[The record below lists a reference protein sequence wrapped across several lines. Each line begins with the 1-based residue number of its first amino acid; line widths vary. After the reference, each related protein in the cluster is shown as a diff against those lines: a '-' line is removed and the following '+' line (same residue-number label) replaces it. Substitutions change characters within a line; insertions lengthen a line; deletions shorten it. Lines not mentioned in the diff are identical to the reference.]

1 MKNVKKNTGELSLW
15 ELWAHNPSHRSPSS
29 PTLLVLVKMVS
40 MQCAVPQ
47 IKLIMTFSFIVRLYI
62 YCKKVV
68 PLPEMTTGFEDQG
81 IPCLGAMW
89 LAYGVSTALPMI
101 KC

>member
-1 MKNVKKNTGELSLW
+1 MNTGELSLW
-15 ELWAHNPSHRSPSS
+15 ELWAH
-29 PTLLVLVKMVS
+29 TIAVTEALLVLLKMVS